1 MTAAGATIRRRT
13 SPEQLLTL
21 IELEIANRHW
31 LELART
37 RGVLTLQRIAD
48 DGGSRGE
55 LSGQSLIGDHDDIS
69 QLDPGFAQ
77 NLAAMHVDGNGVR
90 VSVVDGGI
98 RESHVDLADRMR
110 PCQNLGMST
119 SSCSK
124 ANDSHGTHVA
134 GAIAGTGSS
143 GVTDTG
149 FLRGLGIAPGAG
161 LVQQRYCDFLGPES
175 SCNGAMAPD
184 AMLTIFG
191 EAAASAAVIAN
202 SSWGPAD

>member
-1 MTAAGATIRRRT
+1 
-13 SPEQLLTL
+13 
-21 IELEIANRHW
+21 
-31 LELART
+31 
-37 RGVLTLQRIAD
+37 
-48 DGGSRGE
+48 
-55 LSGQSLIGDHDDIS
+55 
-69 QLDPGFAQ
+69 
-77 NLAAMHVDGNGVR
+77 
-90 VSVVDGGI
+90 
-98 RESHVDLADRMR
+98 MR

-202 SSWGPAD
+202 SSWGPADLPQGYDIPTRQLDMITRDAAPQAPGAQPILPIWAIMNGYGDGGGECAPSSLGSPDEAKN